1 MNYNTN
7 EKKVY
12 VNPIILIEEIELEV
26 GIAVGSYNIKTGE
39 TSNEPRME
47 DWDTNTDG
55 KFKNFDL

>member
-1 MNYNTN
+1 MDNSTN
-7 EKKVY
+7 KKKVY
-12 VNPIILIEEIELEV
+12 VEPIILIEEFELEE
-26 GIAVGSYNIKTGE
+26 GFAVGSYNIKTGG